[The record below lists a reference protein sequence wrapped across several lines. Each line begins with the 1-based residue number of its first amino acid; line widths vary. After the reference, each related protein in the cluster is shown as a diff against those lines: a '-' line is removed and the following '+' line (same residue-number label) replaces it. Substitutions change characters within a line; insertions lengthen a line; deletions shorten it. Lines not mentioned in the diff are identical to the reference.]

1 MEYIDIFDEND
12 NPIGEKKEKQQAHED
27 GNFHRTAHVWI
38 INDKNEWLLQKRSA
52 NKKTH
57 PNCWDISGAGHIKA
71 GEAIIDGAIRQ
82 LKEELG
88 IEITEDQ
95 VVSVYNMGDYFM
107 VQTKANYYEA
117 STVILATGVTT
128 AKPYPNEEK
137 LLGKGVSY
145 CATCDAPLYKGKT
158 VAVIATNKEEEP
170 EVTFLKEYAEKVYYF
185 PLYEEAGDLD
195 NIDIRKEKPQDII
208 GDNKIEKLKTDK
220 NEYDIDGLF
229 ILRESVA
236 PKQLV
241 PGLETDGPHVKVNL
255 DMSTNIPGLFA
266 CGDIAGLPYQYIKSA
281 GQGNVAALSAVK
293 YLVSPRK

>member
-1 MEYIDIFDEND
+1 MSRYDIAIIGTGPAGLEAALTAKIRKKNILLLGSKNSSLKVQKAHTIENYLGL
-12 NPIGEKKEKQQAHED
+12 PH
-27 GNFHRTAHVWI
+27 
-38 INDKNEWLLQKRSA
+38 
-52 NKKTH
+52 
-57 PNCWDISGAGHIKA
+57 ISGEDMQKTFLNQIK
-71 GEAIIDGAIRQ
+71 EN
-82 LKEELG
+82 E

-95 VVSVYNMGDYFM
+95 VVSVYNMTDYFM
-107 VQTKANYYEA
+107 IQTKNTYYEA

-128 AKPYPNEEK
+128 AKPYPNEEE

-158 VAVIATNKEEEP
+158 AAVISTNKEEES
-170 EVTFLKEYAEKVYYF
+170 EAVFLKEYAEKVLYF
-185 PLYEEAGDLD
+185 PLYNEEVSDMKD
-195 NIDIRKEKPQDII
+195 VMIIHEKPTEII
-208 GDNKIEKLKTDK
+208 GNSKVEKLKTEF
-220 NEYDIDGLF
+220 NEYTVDGVF

-255 DMSTNIPGLFA
+255 DMSTNIPGVFA

-293 YLVSPRK
+293 YLVSK

>member
-1 MEYIDIFDEND
+1 MTRFDIVIIGTGPAGLEAAITAKIRNKNILLLGSKKSSMKVEKAHTVENYLGL
-12 NPIGEKKEKQQAHED
+12 PH
-27 GNFHRTAHVWI
+27 
-38 INDKNEWLLQKRSA
+38 
-52 NKKTH
+52 
-57 PNCWDISGAGHIKA
+57 ISGADMQKAFLNHI
-71 GEAIIDGAIRQ
+71 E
-82 LKEELG
+82 EELG

-117 STVILATGVTT
+117 SSVILATGVTT

-185 PLYEEAGDLD
+185 PLYEDVSDLD
-195 NIDIRKEKPQDII
+195 NIDIRKEKPQEII
-208 GDNKIEKLKTDK
+208 GDNKIEKLKTDT

>member
-1 MEYIDIFDEND
+1 MTRFDIVIIGTGPAGLEAAITAKIRNKNILLLGSKKSSMKVEKAHTVENYLGL
-12 NPIGEKKEKQQAHED
+12 PH
-27 GNFHRTAHVWI
+27 
-38 INDKNEWLLQKRSA
+38 
-52 NKKTH
+52 
-57 PNCWDISGAGHIKA
+57 ISGADMQKAFLNHI
-71 GEAIIDGAIRQ
+71 
-82 LKEELG
+82 EELG

-95 VVSVYNMGDYFM
+95 VISVYNMGDYFM

-117 STVILATGVTT
+117 SSVILATGVTT
-128 AKPYPNEEK
+128 SKPYPNEEK

-185 PLYEEAGDLD
+185 PLYEDVSDLD

-208 GDNKIEKLKTDK
+208 GDNKIEKLKTDT

>member
-1 MEYIDIFDEND
+1 MTRFDIVIIGTGPAGLEAAITAKIRNKNILLLGSKKSSMKVEKAHTVENYLGL
-12 NPIGEKKEKQQAHED
+12 PH
-27 GNFHRTAHVWI
+27 
-38 INDKNEWLLQKRSA
+38 
-52 NKKTH
+52 
-57 PNCWDISGAGHIKA
+57 ISGADMQKAFLNHI
-71 GEAIIDGAIRQ
+71 
-82 LKEELG
+82 EELG

-117 STVILATGVTT
+117 SSVILATGVTT

-170 EVTFLKEYAEKVYYF
+170 EITFLKEYAEKVYYF
-185 PLYEEAGDLD
+185 PLYEDVSDLD
-195 NIDIRKEKPQDII
+195 NIDIRKEKPQEII
-208 GDNKIEKLKTDK
+208 GDNKIEKLKTDT

-241 PGLETDGPHVKVNL
+241 PGLEADGPHVKVNL
-255 DMSTNIPGLFA
+255 DMSTNISGLFA